1 MQVCCLFRLQRVLL
15 PDLGLD
21 LGLSSQVEGETDAAH
36 RKHDSEQL
44 ARARKFLMYWCRLLL
59 NDTGLERESHEY
71 EFAEQIN
78 FLAVIRSNPFQSY
91 GYSLLERLFNV
102 QEGSEPTKIEA
113 ALAR

>member
-1 MQVCCLFRLQRVLL
+1 MLHTENMTVNSW
-15 PDLGLD
+15 PGPE
-21 LGLSSQVEGETDAAH
+21 SSSCTGVDCFGVA
-36 RKHDSEQL
+36 EQL
-44 ARARKFLMYWCRLLL
+44 
-59 NDTGLERESHEY
+59 
-71 EFAEQIN
+71 N